1 MNFELKSLTLAQ
13 AAAIPCDALVVLWPD
28 QPSASQGGG
37 ALAELIVREAGGMVC
52 DFAGGNNH
60 MKSGNIVAASP
71 KVLQAMVK
79 GMRPHLSET
88 LAK

>member
-1 MNFELKSLTLAQ
+1 
-13 AAAIPCDALVVLWPD
+13 
-28 QPSASQGGG
+28 
-37 ALAELIVREAGGMVC
+37 REAGGMVC
-52 DFAGGNNH
+52 DFVGGSNH
-60 MKSGNIVAASP
+60 MKTGNTVAASP

>member
-1 MNFELKSLTLAQ
+1 
-13 AAAIPCDALVVLWPD
+13 
-28 QPSASQGGG
+28 
-37 ALAELIVREAGGMVC
+37 MVC

-79 GMRPHLSET
+79 DMRPHLSET

>member
-1 MNFELKSLTLAQ
+1 MKKILLLLCAFTLITACENE
-13 AAAIPCDALVVLWPD
+13 PLDP
-28 QPSASQGGG
+28 
-37 ALAELIVREAGGMVC
+37 

-79 GMRPHLSET
+79 DMRPHLSET